1 MAKFRPPSTAVA
13 ANADSLGENGA
24 EVMAQVGSSM
34 EKAADGDVSKEGIQ
48 DCLFVLYG
56 GYDST
61 ASGSKEEGPTLSVKR
76 IASGS
81 HEEDGSRAKRQKANA
96 NEMAIENILRLI
108 KGEAHEDDEADSDA
122 EGWITA
128 LPKILQARIHSMRDA
143 RGNLNA
149 RAVRLKYHNW
159 LAPALWDHRWDKAY
173 DEACSDS
180 APGFEVELVW
190 GRDSVGTSS
199 QMLEMVV
206 STIEKIIMGVKSFY
220 IGIATCP
227 IKRCF
232 GWNRFPDY
240 PYPGHCERYLMMRVL
255 SASSAQIKALMEIA
269 LILVF
274 NVDDDDRCD
283 NKGEGGEHA
292 GPTGNLSFVY
302 VCWNPC

>member
-34 EKAADGDVSKEGIQ
+34 EKAADGDVSDEGIR

-56 GYDST
+56 GHDST
-61 ASGSKEEGPTLSVKR
+61 ASGSEEEGPTLSVKR

-81 HEEDGSRAKRQKANA
+81 HEEDGSRAKHQKANA
-96 NEMAIENILRLI
+96 NEMAIKNILQLI
-108 KGEAHEDDEADSDA
+108 KGEAHEDEADSDA

-128 LPKILQARIHSMRDA
+128 LPKILQPRIPKMKDA
-143 RGNLNA
+143 QGNLNA

-159 LAPALWDHRWDKAY
+159 NAPVLWDHRWDEAY
-173 DEACSDS
+173 EEACSDS

-190 GRDSVGTSS
+190 GREEVGTSS
-199 QMLEMVV
+199 QMLEILV
-206 STIEKIIMGVKSFY
+206 STIKKIMMGVKKFY

-227 IKRCF
+227 IKRWL
-232 GWNRFPDY
+232 GRRTFPDY
-240 PYPGHCERYLMMRVL
+240 PYPGHCEVYLMMRVL
-255 SASSAQIKALMEIA
+255 AASDAQITAVMEIA
-269 LILVF
+269 NLSVL
-274 NVDDDDRCD
+274 NVEEEDRCD

-292 GPTGNLSFVY
+292 GPPGSIGFLY
-302 VCWNPC
+302 MCWNED